1 MGTSLEGEIQNILFY
16 NPQTQYVVARLK
28 SPTEPALVTV
38 VGLLGQLNPGERVS
52 LSGAWQEHPKFGRQ
66 FSADSCEQRLPAG
79 ENGIRRYLG
88 SGLIKGIGPA
98 LAQRLVDHFG
108 SDVLDI
114 LDQQPEKLLQVE
126 GVGSKKLEG
135 IKASWEKQREIREVI
150 LFLQEHEV
158 PATFASRIFQHYG
171 TGSVHKLKQNP
182 YDLAYEIRG
191 IGFKTADSMAQKLGF
206 APDSPQR
213 LEAALVY
220 CLFQESEQGHLFFPR
235 QELLTQVARM
245 LDLEGQDSLQQAL
258 QALQEKKKVLVQDLP
273 EQDIQAAV
281 FLRHF
286 YRWEVEIAR
295 RVQELMQQSGNVPEK
310 KLLEVIGELQSQK
323 GMTLSQEQ
331 QQAVKESCLH
341 KLYIITGGPGTGK
354 TTLTRFI
361 VQALSRLHLQVKL
374 AAPTGRAS
382 KRLAEAT
389 SRPAQ
394 TIHRLLGFSPGEG
407 FEKGADKKLKVDV
420 LILDEASMLD
430 CHLFLQVL
438 RAMPLSGSLIMIGDA
453 NQLPAVGPGNI
464 LQDLLQSRE
473 VPSLELTQIFR
484 QAKESMLVVNA
495 HRINQGKFPVP
506 SSKQAPEADFFWVH
520 QEEQEKVQEMILHL
534 VCERIP
540 RVYGLDPR
548 QDIQVL
554 SPMHKGLVGTEELN
568 RLLQQRLNP
577 GPAPGMYSKGVLL
590 SKGDRILQVRNNYE
604 KNIFNG
610 DLGWVLEVDEQAG
623 VLVAGFEGQ
632 RVSYE
637 RAELDEL
644 ALAYCLSVHKAQG
657 SEYPGVI
664 IPLVTQH
671 YLLLERNLIYTA
683 LTRAKQL
690 AVLIGGKKALAMGI
704 KNQKSHL
711 RNTHLR
717 YRLSNVLHGN

>member
-717 YRLSNVLHGN
+717 